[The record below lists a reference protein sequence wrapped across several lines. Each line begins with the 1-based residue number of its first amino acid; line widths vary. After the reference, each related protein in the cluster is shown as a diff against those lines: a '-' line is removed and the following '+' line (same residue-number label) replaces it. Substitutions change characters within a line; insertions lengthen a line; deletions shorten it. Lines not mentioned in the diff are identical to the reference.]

1 MLGNYVQILGSQRC
15 CNLKIQGPQGPEGTQ
30 GLPGIGSRGYDGIT
44 GISYTGPTGRSC
56 KGFTGPVGSSAI
68 STTITTLTFDE
79 PNSSTTPLINQTI
92 AISYY
97 NLSLPQGTTL
107 NDIGIL
113 SLPIGYQAIIYI
125 SVSTIGSATINLA
138 GSTNIKLYNNNSS
151 VVIHNPG
158 ILGQFKRAILT
169 LYNDGTKIYGNL
181 SSYY

>member
-1 MLGNYVQILGSQRC
+1 MLGNYLQILGSQRC
-15 CNLKIQGPQGPEGTQ
+15 CNLPIQGPKGPEGPQ

-44 GISYTGPTGRSC
+44 GTSFTGPTGRSC

-79 PNSSTTPLINQTI
+79 PNFSTTPLINQTI
-92 AISYY
+92 PISYY
-97 NLSLPQGTTL
+97 NLSLPQGKTL
-107 NDIGIL
+107 KNIGL
-113 SLPIGYQAIIYI
+113 SSLPIGYQSIIYI
-125 SVSTIGSATINLA
+125 SVSTIGSATIDLTL
-138 GSTNIKLYNNNSS
+138 STNIKLYNNNTS

-158 ILGQFKRAILT
+158 LGQLKRAILT

>member
-15 CNLKIQGPQGPEGTQ
+15 CNLQIQGPKGPEGPQ

-44 GISYTGPTGRSC
+44 GTSFTGPTGRSC

-68 STTITTLTFDE
+68 STTITTLTFDG
-79 PNSSTTPLINQTI
+79 PTSSTTPLINQTI

-97 NLSLPQGTTL
+97 NLSLPQGETL
-107 NDIGIL
+107 NDIGIS

-125 SVSTIGSATINLA
+125 SVSTTGSATINLT
-138 GSTNIKLYNNNSS
+138 GPTNIKLYNNSP
-151 VVIHNPG
+151 VVINNPG
-158 ILGQFKRAILT
+158 ILGQLKRAILT